1 MPLEGKERGVIIN
14 TSSIYAKHAV
24 IGSSSYGASKGGLEG
39 MLLPVAREL
48 GCLKIRVVNIAPG
61 GMDTPILAPIPE
73 EVLTVFR
80 GLTLRG
86 ELGKP
91 KHYAQAVE
99 SIIKNGYI
107 NGTTIYVHDGT
118 IVPHMAAPM

>member
-48 GCLKIRVVNIAPG
+48 GRLKIRVVNIAPG
-61 GMDTPILAPIPE
+61 GMDTPILD
-73 EVLTVFR
+73 VL
-80 GLTLRG
+80 
-86 ELGKP
+86 P
-91 KHYAQAVE
+91 
-99 SIIKNGYI
+99 
-107 NGTTIYVHDGT
+107 
-118 IVPHMAAPM
+118 